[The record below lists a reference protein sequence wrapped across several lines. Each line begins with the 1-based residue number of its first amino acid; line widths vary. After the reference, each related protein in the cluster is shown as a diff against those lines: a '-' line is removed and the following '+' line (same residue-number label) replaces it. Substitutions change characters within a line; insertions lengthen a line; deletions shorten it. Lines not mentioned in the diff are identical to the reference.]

1 MLFTERD
8 SFKNTIFCYLPGESE
23 RERERERVVDERTLD
38 APSYNHFNM

>member
-23 RERERERVVDERTLD
+23 RERERVVDERTLD